1 VIDHAEYRIAF
12 VLPDSHQVLG
22 MPGSC
27 GKDLPQVSISTHER
41 QAAEL
46 TRLIEEKWNIRT
58 LVLEFLWD
66 GSFASQCAVVEVRD
80 PSWQFTRDGF
90 ATIPIEMLGSRCLG
104 DKERATLQSILDG
117 GDAGFGPFSRI
128 GWIEEAKAWIQQS
141 VDDHEVRFTGEIRHL
156 NAGGAFCLA
165 SLGTDS
171 GPTYWLKAVGA
182 PNEHEFDITAYL
194 AKNCPEF
201 LPRVVTLRSDWK
213 AWVMEEYGSS
223 LHTSSSLSDFER
235 AAHKLAHLQKQL
247 AGRTDELLA
256 VRCGDHRIETLRQ
269 HIDEII
275 TYLRE
280 TMSLQTT
287 TSVPKLSEARL
298 GEIGDLLHHAFTALD
313 GLGIPDSLMH
323 NDISPGSIL
332 GNGVDCVF
340 TDWCEAYVGNPFLTL
355 ELLCVHVERKTNDP
369 ESWVRSLKSIYK
381 ACWSGVLTEYQIE
394 TAVKLAPLISVF
406 SYLYGRGDWLHSTRR
421 HEPSFQGYSRGLA
434 RHMDR
439 IAKNPDL
446 TEALCQLS

>member
-1 VIDHAEYRIAF
+1 MADYAEYRVAF

-22 MPGSC
+22 MRGPNGT
-27 GKDLPQVSISTHER
+27 DLPQINTSTRER

-46 TRLIEEKWNIRT
+46 TRLIEEKWNIKT

-66 GSFASQCAVVEVRD
+66 GSFPSQCAVVEVRN
-80 PSWQFTRDGF
+80 PSWQFIHDGF
-90 ATIPIEMLGSRCLG
+90 ATVPIERIGSLSLG
-104 DKERATLQSILDG
+104 DSERATLQSILNG

-128 GWIEEAKAWIQQS
+128 GWIEEAQTWIQQAI
-141 VDDHEVRFTGEIRHL
+141 DDREVRFTGEIRHL

-194 AKNCPEF
+194 AKNCPEY
-201 LPRVVTLRSDWK
+201 LPRVVALRSDWN

-223 LHTSSSLSDFER
+223 LHSSSSLHDFER
-235 AAHKLAHLQKQL
+235 ATHKLARLQKQL
-247 AGRTDELLA
+247 AGKTDELLA
-256 VRCGDHRIETLRQ
+256 VRCGDHRMETLRQ

-275 TYLRE
+275 AYLRE

-287 TSVPKLSEARL
+287 TSVPKLSEERL
-298 GEIGDLLHHAFTALD
+298 GEIGNLLHHALIAME
-313 GLGIPDSLMH
+313 GLSIPDSLMH

-332 GNGVDCVF
+332 SNGADCVF
-340 TDWCEAYVGNPFLTL
+340 TDWCEAYVGNPFITL
-355 ELLCVHVERKTNDP
+355 EQLCVHVKRKTNDP
-369 ESWVRSLKSIYK
+369 ECWVRSLKSIYK
-381 ACWSGVLTEYQIE
+381 SCWVDVLSEYQIE
-394 TAVKLAPLISVF
+394 TALQLAPLISVF
-406 SYLYGRGDWLHSTRR
+406 SYLYGRGGWLHSSRR
-421 HEPSFQGYSRGLA
+421 HEPTFQGYSRSLA

-439 IAKNPDL
+439 IAKNPGL
-446 TEALCQLS
+446 TEALCQLR